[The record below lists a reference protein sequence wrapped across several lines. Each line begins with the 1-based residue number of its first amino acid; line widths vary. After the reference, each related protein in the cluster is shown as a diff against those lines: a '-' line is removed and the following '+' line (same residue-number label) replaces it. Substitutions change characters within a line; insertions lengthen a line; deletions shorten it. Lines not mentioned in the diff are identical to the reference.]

1 MSTDTERP
9 SRPRRSARAS
19 DAGGPVRSGRRHV
32 SFSKRLRRDRSLIIM
47 TLPMVVLL
55 LVFAYIPILGNV
67 IAFQDYSPFI
77 GIRDSPGAGM
87 RHFERLLTDATFWN
101 AVKNTLVITAF
112 QLVFYFP
119 IPIALAILLNSI
131 LSEKVR
137 TVIQSIV
144 YLPHF
149 FSWVVVVSIF
159 HQILGGAGLLSQFT
173 REFGLGSLDVMTNPD
188 TFLFLITSQV
198 VWKDAGWGII
208 VFLAALNA
216 IDPALYESAA
226 IDGAGK
232 WRRTWHITLPGMRA
246 VIVLLLILN
255 LGNSLTVG
263 FEQLILQR
271 DAVGA
276 GRAEVLDT
284 FVYYTGV
291 QNGDWSY
298 AAAAGL
304 VKGVV
309 SMILVLGANKVAHL
323 FGEAGVYQKA

>member
-1 MSTDTERP
+1 MPTTAASPARP
-9 SRPRRSARAS
+9 HSAARAS
-19 DAGGPVRSGRRHV
+19 RKGGPARPLPRTV
-32 SFSKRLRRDRSLIIM
+32 SFASKLRRDRSLILM

-55 LVFAYIPILGNV
+55 MVFAYVPILGNV

-77 GIRDSPGAGM
+77 GIRNSPWAGTEQFA
-87 RHFERLLTDATFWN
+87 RVLTDPLFWN

-159 HQILGGAGLLSQFT
+159 HQILGGAGLLNQFT
-173 REFGLGSLDVMTNPD
+173 REFGLGTMNVMTNPD

-226 IDGAGK
+226 MDGAGK
-232 WRRTWHITLPGMRA
+232 WRRIWHITLPGMRA

-304 VKGVV
+304 LKGVV
-309 SMILVLGANKVAHL
+309 SMILVLGANKIAHL

>member
-1 MSTDTERP
+1 MSIDTARP
-9 SRPRRSARAS
+9 LRAGPPPRRPG
-19 DAGGPVRSGRRHV
+19 AGGAPGPGRRTV
-32 SFSKRLRRDRSLIIM
+32 SFTSRLRRDRSLILM
-47 TLPMVVLL
+47 TMPMVVLL

-77 GIRDSPGAGM
+77 GIRNSSWVGA
-87 RHFERLLTDATFWN
+87 HQFERVLLDPLFWN

-119 IPIALAILLNSI
+119 IPIILAILLNSI
-131 LSEKVR
+131 LNEKVR

-159 HQILGGAGLLSQFT
+159 HQILGGAGLLNQFT
-173 REFGLGSLDVMTNPD
+173 REFGLGTVNVMTDPD

-226 IDGAGK
+226 MDGAGK
-232 WRRTWHITLPGMRA
+232 WRRIWHITLPGMRA

-304 VKGVV
+304 LKGVV
-309 SMILVLGANKVAHL
+309 SMILVLGANKIAHL

>member
-1 MSTDTERP
+1 MSTDTARP
-9 SRPRRSARAS
+9 SRPRRSARTSGAS
-19 DAGGPVRSGRRHV
+19 GPVRPGRRPV
-32 SFSKRLRRDRSLIIM
+32 SFSTRLRRDRSLIIM
-47 TLPMVVLL
+47 TLPMVALVM
-55 LVFAYIPILGNV
+55 VFAYVPILGNV

-77 GIRDSPGAGM
+77 GIRDSSWAGM
-87 RHFERLLTDATFWN
+87 RQFERLLTDATFWN

-188 TFLFLITSQV
+188 TFLFLITSQL

>member
-1 MSTDTERP
+1 MPTHTA
-9 SRPRRSARAS
+9 RSPEARQPARAS
-19 DAGGPVRSGRRHV
+19 RAGRPPRPQRRSV

-47 TLPMVVLL
+47 TLPMVALL
-55 LVFAYIPILGNV
+55 LVFAYIPIFGNV

-77 GIRDSPGAGM
+77 GIRDSPWAGL
-87 RHFERLLTDATFWN
+87 RQFERVIADPTFWN

-131 LSEKVR
+131 LSERVR

-149 FSWVVVVSIF
+149 FSWVVVVSVF

-173 REFGLGSLDVMTNPD
+173 REFGWGSIDVMTNPD
-188 TFLFLITSQV
+188 TFLFLVTSQV

-226 IDGAGK
+226 MDGAGK

-255 LGNSLTVG
+255 LGNALTVG

-304 VKGVV
+304 LKGVV